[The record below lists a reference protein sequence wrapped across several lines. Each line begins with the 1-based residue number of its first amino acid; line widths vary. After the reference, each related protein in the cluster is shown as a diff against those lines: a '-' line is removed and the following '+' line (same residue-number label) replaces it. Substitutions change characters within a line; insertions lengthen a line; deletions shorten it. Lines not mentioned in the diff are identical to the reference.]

1 MDSSVNMD
9 LGVVPDLPLAPSV
22 SDPAASGDREAG
34 PSSAAP
40 PNEQSIPLKFSPYQ
54 SHLRARLRRIYERG
68 VEPDF
73 KLVVGSKHIMVH
85 KTVLFLFTD
94 FFASCESE
102 YEVKNI
108 SHSIMDKLIQLLYL
122 GFAEMERREIP
133 LLVIGSQLIGITGVF
148 VAEDGNHIPVGEK
161 LAPEDLL
168 FAPKCETLNVKIEP
182 KIDIEEGEA
191 GAPHLGVKQEGGE
204 TNGTFTDMDNG
215 SMIDNMIM
223 GLDEDILADD
233 EWTAPPKRP
242 RKKPGRKPGSKNRV
256 KALFDDDDD
265 DDDDFGPL
273 MPNPNVK
280 EKKKPGR
287 KPATKEE
294 RTCPTCN
301 RECKSRSHLATHM
314 KTHTG
319 EKDFICQYCEKSFIL
334 QSSLQ
339 RHEMLHTGENMLY
352 CKFCSKKFNNPGNL
366 KTHERTHTQ
375 ERLFMC
381 NTCGRSF
388 MEKNH
393 LKRHMNTHTGEKPHK
408 CRFCDRGFS
417 DKRDTI
423 KHEKKV
429 HNFADPILKCRWCD
443 EWYSDRRMTVKH
455 EKEIHP
461 DQMARFKYEF
471 SN

>member
-1 MDSSVNMD
+1 MKPTDWAVPSKEQVKEPQYLSQSPSELSSP
-9 LGVVPDLPLAPSV
+9 LSPDDQSAP
-22 SDPAASGDREAG
+22 
-34 PSSAAP
+34 
-40 PNEQSIPLKFSPYQ
+40 IPMKFSPYQ

-73 KLVVGSKHIMVH
+73 KLVVGTKHIMVH

-94 FFASCESE
+94 FFTSCGSE

-108 SHSIMDKLIQLLYL
+108 SYSIMDKLVQLLYL
-122 GFAEMERREIP
+122 GFAQMERREIP

-148 VAEDGNHIPVGEK
+148 VAEDGNQIPVGDK
-161 LAPEDLL
+161 LSPDDLL
-168 FAPKCETLNVKIEP
+168 FAPKFESLEVKLEP
-182 KIDIEEGEA
+182 KIDLEEGDSSSSL
-191 GAPHLGVKQEGGE
+191 PVKEEGGGGGE
-204 TNGTFTDMDNG
+204 NNARFADMDNG

-223 GLDEDILADD
+223 GLDEDILEDE
-233 EWTAPPKRP
+233 EWTAPPKKP
-242 RKKPGRKPGSKNRV
+242 RKKPGRKPKV
-256 KALFDDDDD
+256 KMLLEDDE
-265 DDDDFGPL
+265 DDDFGPL
-273 MPNPNVK
+273 MPNPDVK
-280 EKKKPGR
+280 LKKRPGR
-287 KPATKEE
+287 KPASKEE

-319 EKDFICQYCEKSFIL
+319 EKDYICQYCEKSFIL

-408 CRFCDRGFS
+408 CRFCERGFS

-429 HNFADPILKCRWCD
+429 HNFADPILKCRWCE

-455 EKEIHP
+455 EKEMHP